1 MNRPPLLK
9 FRRTVDSAST
19 FGPSPAAL
27 PRQPPAWAAFLL
39 FIFFPLTPFH
49 PLIPPAAGEEPI
61 LRLQLRWRHQFQ
73 FAGFYA
79 AERKGFFRDA
89 GLNVQILEG
98 GEGVDAVE
106 EVLSGRAQFGVGN
119 AELVLHYL
127 EGAPLVALAPIL
139 QHSPLVLM
147 SRQGD
152 RIRHPKDLIGRRV
165 KMMLTPRDAEIM
177 AMFQREGISLDEV
190 EVVQGWVRPE
200 DFLKPELAAVTA
212 YATNEPYY
220 LQSRGISVSFLRPA
234 TYGIDFYGDTLF
246 SRRDVLEEHPDMV
259 RRFRAACIRGWK
271 YALTHPREIIQSIL
285 DDYGGEK
292 SYDHLHYEAETIR
305 GLISSEIVE
314 IGYMNPGRWRHIADT
329 FIRLGMV
336 EPGMAMDDFLY
347 DPEPPPPVWLGFAG
361 WIIAGLAILGLFSAM
376 VLMAFNQRLSQKVGE
391 RTRSLTRV
399 NLQLQEEVEERRRA
413 QADLNRL
420 REAQEERIRER
431 TLELEAINRKLRDEV
446 NQRRETERALRES
459 QAEKQAILDGISS
472 LLIFIDRRR
481 RVRWANRSASEFFG
495 YPAEE
500 LVGIEC
506 QALWGTSSDT
516 CRECPTPK
524 VIETR
529 KRCRGKIRSAEGR
542 IWDKRSEPVLDADGR
557 LLGVLEI
564 SDDVTE
570 QEKMAAQLRQ
580 VRQMEAVGE
589 LAAGLAHEFNNA
601 LFGITGHVELLR
613 KSPMAPQEVQRHTG
627 QVLKSADRMI
637 RLTDRMLAF
646 SCNGRYDLKPLR
658 LNRFVE
664 GVLNRE
670 KRFRRSDIEWE
681 ISLSADPDL
690 VAADP
695 EQLAR
700 AVTAILTNAEEAVP
714 FGGRIVVQSWNR
726 NLKEPPPGRN
736 FQAGE
741 CVVLT
746 ITDNGV
752 GMTEAVRERMFE
764 PFFST
769 KFLGR
774 GMGLSSTY
782 GIIRNHGGWLEVA
795 SEAGAGSTVHVH
807 LKASEDKLDSL
818 ENGKSE
824 SAGSPSARE

>member
-1 MNRPPLLK
+1 
-9 FRRTVDSAST
+9 
-19 FGPSPAAL
+19 
-27 PRQPPAWAAFLL
+27 
-39 FIFFPLTPFH
+39 
-49 PLIPPAAGEEPI
+49 
-61 LRLQLRWRHQFQ
+61 
-73 FAGFYA
+73 
-79 AERKGFFRDA
+79 
-89 GLNVQILEG
+89 
-98 GEGVDAVE
+98 
-106 EVLSGRAQFGVGN
+106 
-119 AELVLHYL
+119 
-127 EGAPLVALAPIL
+127 
-139 QHSPLVLM
+139 
-147 SRQGD
+147 
-152 RIRHPKDLIGRRV
+152 
-165 KMMLTPRDAEIM
+165 
-177 AMFQREGISLDEV
+177 
-190 EVVQGWVRPE
+190 
-200 DFLKPELAAVTA
+200 
-212 YATNEPYY
+212 
-220 LQSRGISVSFLRPA
+220 
-234 TYGIDFYGDTLF
+234 
-246 SRRDVLEEHPDMV
+246 
-259 RRFRAACIRGWK
+259 
-271 YALTHPREIIQSIL
+271 
-285 DDYGGEK
+285 
-292 SYDHLHYEAETIR
+292 
-305 GLISSEIVE
+305 
-314 IGYMNPGRWRHIADT
+314 
-329 FIRLGMV
+329 
-336 EPGMAMDDFLY
+336 
-347 DPEPPPPVWLGFAG
+347 
-361 WIIAGLAILGLFSAM
+361 
-376 VLMAFNQRLSQKVGE
+376 
-391 RTRSLTRV
+391 
-399 NLQLQEEVEERRRA
+399 
-413 QADLNRL
+413 
-420 REAQEERIRER
+420 
-431 TLELEAINRKLRDEV
+431 
-446 NQRRETERALRES
+446 
-459 QAEKQAILDGISS
+459 
-472 LLIFIDRRR
+472 
-481 RVRWANRSASEFFG
+481 
-495 YPAEE
+495 
-500 LVGIEC
+500 
-506 QALWGTSSDT
+506 
-516 CRECPTPK
+516 
-524 VIETR
+524 
-529 KRCRGKIRSAEGR
+529 
-542 IWDKRSEPVLDADGR
+542 
-557 LLGVLEI
+557 
-564 SDDVTE
+564 
-570 QEKMAAQLRQ
+570 
-580 VRQMEAVGE
+580 MEAVGE

-774 GMGLSSTY
+774 GLGLSSTY